1 MQKEKLKHESEK
13 IQITS
18 VEQVRK
24 LALQFYNDGG
34 DGVYECYEDFQI
46 QEEINNGRNTQASW
60 LKMFRVFESV
70 GEDIRNS

>member
-1 MQKEKLKHESEK
+1 MQKEKWEHESEK
-13 IQITS
+13 ILITS

-46 QEEINNGRNTQASW
+46 QEEIDNGRNTQASW
-60 LKMFRVFESV
+60 LRMFRVFESV
-70 GEDIRNS
+70 TEDIRNS

>member
-1 MQKEKLKHESEK
+1 MQKEKWGHESEK
-13 IQITS
+13 ILITS

-46 QEEINNGRNTQASW
+46 QEEIDKGRNTQASW
-60 LKMFRVFESV
+60 LRMFGVFESV
-70 GEDIRNS
+70 AEDIRNS